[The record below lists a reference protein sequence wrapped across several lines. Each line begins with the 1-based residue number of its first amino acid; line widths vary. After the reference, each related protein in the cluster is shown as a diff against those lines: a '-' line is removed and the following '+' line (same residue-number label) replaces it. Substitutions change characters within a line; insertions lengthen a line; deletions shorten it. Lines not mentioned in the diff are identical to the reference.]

1 MSIRL
6 YKCNLISDNVK
17 FILHFL
23 KRPLQDKRIFS
34 FDFAHDNLIST

>member
-6 YKCNLISDNVK
+6 YKCNLIIENVK

-23 KRPLQDKRIFS
+23 KRPLQGIRIFS
-34 FDFAHDNLIST
+34 FDFAHANPKST